1 MGIYFLLLSG
11 ILIILS
17 AVYVL
22 VSDVREV
29 LKKRKE
35 SPLFQIGQTCGFYA
49 LSQAVYE
56 CRRRCRDA
64 NGSENIEA
72 LKQEEESLA
81 KQTQKMIR
89 ESIEAGESYVGEIFD
104 IAYIPLLAERYFDD
118 IRAEIKPYRD
128 MKDVDRELDSGAVV
142 IFPCVHK
149 GLPHYLL
156 VDGASNGAEELV
168 VVSGDEL
175 RKAEQGEY
183 YKVSNRY
190 HNFRFAS
197 WASREELAMWHNRLY
212 AGEYS
217 FFSWVDYFKP
227 RVRGMLNSFLNSFVQ
242 RKVAPELHKY
252 LLEAERRKKKHVN
265 NHTKIKMVGSMV
277 SIIFLDERIKN
288 YAGDN

>member
-1 MGIYFLLLSG
+1 MGIYFLLLSE

-17 AVYVL
+17 VVYVL

-29 LKKRKE
+29 LKKCKE

-81 KQTQKMIR
+81 KQAQKMIR
-89 ESIEAGESYVGEIFD
+89 ESIEAGESCIGEIFD

-156 VDGASNGAEELV
+156 VDGGASNGAQELV
-168 VVSGDEL
+168 VVSGDEV

-197 WASREELAMWHNRLY
+197 WASREELAAWHNRLY

-227 RVRGMLNSFLNSFVQ
+227 RVRGMLNSLLNSFVQ
-242 RKVAPELHKY
+242 RKVATELHKY
-252 LLEAERRKKKHVN
+252 LLEAERKKKKQINN
-265 NHTKIKMVGSMV
+265 NHTKLKMVGLMV
-277 SIIFLDERIKN
+277 SVSCRERRL
-288 YAGDN
+288 